1 MVSAFVWNTSQKKN
15 KRYCWKR
22 RDPANQLRCMKP
34 FLKNWWYFLYQLVN
48 AGFFPFFFLQISNT
62 WKFTVHPTATP
73 QPGSS
78 ATTDPWHSKHHAHDA
93 LPWSSERCCWWR
105 QRWWQVAMLLFFT
118 LAIFL
123 FGGFCF
129 WFCSCLLTCFCF
141 CFGFCRCFLVCVV
154 IVVSRWE
161 ELLHHKSQAC
171 STVSM
176 YAMCTNEHL
185 YKDCQGP
192 RVYYLYKYKTDHHN
206 IYIYVC
212 IYVYICMYLYILY
225 VYMYIYMF
233 TYTIYIYT
241 FVSRRQQPSSC
252 IKFDSV
258 ATFGENNVFIGC
270 AHVQLNL
277 SVYMHM
283 RTWKLGRVLQHQ
295 TTIPKCEGLA
305 LSQGTTQI
313 SSLKSRTKNNN
324 VNGKRCGVLF
334 GFGNLEIWFGFIGFF

>member
-1 MVSAFVWNTSQKKN
+1 MHMMHSH
-15 KRYCWKR
+15 
-22 RDPANQLRCMKP
+22 DPRKG
-34 FLKNWWYFLYQLVN
+34 V
-48 AGFFPFFFLQISNT
+48 AGGGRGGGRWQCCCFSLLPFFCL
-62 WKFTVHPTATP
+62 
-73 QPGSS
+73 
-78 ATTDPWHSKHHAHDA
+78 
-93 LPWSSERCCWWR
+93 
-105 QRWWQVAMLLFFT
+105 
-118 LAIFL
+118 
-123 FGGFCF
+123 GGFVSGSVRVCLRVFVSVLGFVAVF
-129 WFCSCLLTCFCF
+129 WSVSLLLLAGGRNCCTT
-141 CFGFCRCFLVCVV
+141 
-154 IVVSRWE
+154 SRKHAQ
-161 ELLHHKSQAC
+161 LSQ
-171 STVSM
+171 
-176 YAMCTNEHL
+176 CTQ
-185 YKDCQGP
+185 CAQM
-192 RVYYLYKYKTDHHN
+192 N
-206 IYIYVC
+206 IYIKIVKGQGCIICINTKQTITIYIYIC

-225 VYMYIYMF
+225 VYMYIY
-233 TYTIYIYT
+233 ICLHILYIYT

-334 GFGNLEIWFGFIGFF
+334 GFGNLEIWFGFIGFFLNLMLWRGPIDNTKNKTTETSKMKIKKIF